1 MADIGEMLEEAIEN
15 QIMELAPL
23 EAGSEE
29 KSRATEDV
37 ATLYKL
43 KIEEAKNEKEVLYKH
58 RELQEQAKDR
68 WFRIGADVVIGVL
81 ATGFNL
87 YVFRKGLKF
96 EEEGTFTSG
105 TLRRMMNNFPK
116 PFKK

>member
-1 MADIGEMLEEAIEN
+1 MSEVDKMLTEAIEN
-15 QIMELAPL
+15 QFMDLASL

-29 KSRATEDV
+29 RARATED
-37 ATLYKL
+37 AAKLYKL
-43 KIEEAKNEKEVLYKH
+43 RLEEVRNEKES
-58 RELQEQAKDR
+58 RERAKDR
-68 WFRIGADVVIGVL
+68 WSRVGVDAAIGLL

>member
-1 MADIGEMLEEAIEN
+1 MSEIDKMLDEAIEN
-15 QIMELAPL
+15 QFMELASL

-29 KSRATEDV
+29 KTKAVED
-37 ATLYKL
+37 AAKLYRL
-43 KIEEAKNEKEVLYKH
+43 RIEEIKNEKEI
-58 RELQEQAKDR
+58 REQSKDR
-68 WFRIGADVVIGVL
+68 WSRLALDGAIGLL
-81 ATGFNL
+81 AAGFNL

-105 TLRRMMNNFPK
+105 TLRRFMNNFPK

>member
-1 MADIGEMLEEAIEN
+1 MSEVDKLLTEAIEN
-15 QIMELAPL
+15 QFMELASL

-29 KSRATEDV
+29 KARATEDT
-37 ATLYKL
+37 AKLYRL
-43 KIEEAKNEKEVLYKH
+43 RIEEVKNEKEA
-58 RELQEQAKDR
+58 REKTKDR
-68 WFRIGADVVIGVL
+68 WTRLGVDAGIGLLTAV
-81 ATGFNL
+81 FNL

-105 TLRRMMNNFPK
+105 TLRRFMNNFPK

>member
-1 MADIGEMLEEAIEN
+1 MSEVDKMLTEAIEN
-15 QIMELAPL
+15 QIMELASL

-29 KSRATEDV
+29 RSRATED
-37 ATLYKL
+37 AAKLYRL
-43 KIEEAKNEKEVLYKH
+43 RLEEVKNEKET
-58 RELQEQAKDR
+58 QERTKDR
-68 WFRIGADVVIGVL
+68 WSRLGVEAAIGVL

-105 TLRRMMNNFPK
+105 TLRRFMNNFPK

>member
-1 MADIGEMLEEAIEN
+1 MSEVDKMLTEAIEN
-15 QIMELAPL
+15 QFMDLASL

-29 KSRATEDV
+29 RARATED
-37 ATLYKL
+37 AAKLYRL
-43 KIEEAKNEKEVLYKH
+43 RLEEAKNEKES
-58 RELQEQAKDR
+58 RERAKDR
-68 WFRIGADVVIGVL
+68 WSRVGVDAVIGLL